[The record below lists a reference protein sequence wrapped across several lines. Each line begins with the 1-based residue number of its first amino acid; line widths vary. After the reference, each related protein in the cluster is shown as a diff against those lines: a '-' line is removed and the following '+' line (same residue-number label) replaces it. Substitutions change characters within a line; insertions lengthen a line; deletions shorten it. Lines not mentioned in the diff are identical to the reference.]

1 MEQLMWCLEML
12 GTVAFSISGAMEA
25 IKKEM
30 DLLGVVILGLV
41 TAMGGGVLR
50 DIVIGH
56 FPPRAFQSA
65 QYAMVA
71 VITAVIT
78 FVVVAVRVKHPLK
91 VSLESWNRMLFL
103 SDSIGLSAF
112 TVMGVSTAQQSIS
125 AGGLGLL
132 LFVGVITG
140 VGGGVM
146 RDVFAGNVPY
156 ILRKHVYATASIV
169 GVLVYLAAQRFM
181 LQEAAAVIGMLS
193 VFVVRLLA
201 RHFEWSLPKIKMQH

>member
-1 MEQLMWCLEML
+1 MWCLEML

-25 IKKEM
+25 MKKEM

-41 TAMGGGVLR
+41 TAVGGGVLR

-56 FPPRAFQSA
+56 FPPRAFQNS
-65 QYAMVA
+65 QYALVA
-71 VITAVIT
+71 IVTAVIA
-78 FVVVAVRVKHPLK
+78 FIVVAVRVKHPMK
-91 VSLESWNRMLFL
+91 GSLDHWNEILFL

-112 TVMGVSTAQQSIS
+112 TVMGVSTAQQSIGTDS
-125 AGGLGLL
+125 LGLL
-132 LFVGVITG
+132 LFVGLITG

-169 GVLVYLAAQRFM
+169 GVFAYLAAEGRM
-181 LQEAAAVIGMLS
+181 PQEAAAVIGMLT
-193 VFVVRLLA
+193 VFTVRVLA
-201 RHFEWSLPKIKMQH
+201 RHFEWSLPKIKMM